1 MLRWL
6 GLKGKDSSDSI
17 PFWAG
22 VSLRTKMLVG
32 IGWLLI
38 CVGSFFWVD
47 SLLPVLEK
55 PASAIPWLVAVL
67 VFAAGSSM
75 TERILVRAPAQQR

>member
-6 GLKGKDSSDSI
+6 GLAGEDSSEPI

-22 VSLRTKMLVG
+22 VSLRTRIWVG
-32 IGWLLI
+32 LGWLLVS
-38 CVGSFFWVD
+38 VGSFFWVN
-47 SLLPVLEK
+47 SLLPALEK
-55 PASAIPWLVAVL
+55 PASAIPLLVAVL

-75 TERILVRAPAQQR
+75 TERSLVRIRSTHS

>member
-1 MLRWL
+1 MLKWL
-6 GLKGKDSSDSI
+6 GLTGADSSDAI

-22 VSLRTKMLVG
+22 VSLRTKILVG
-32 IGWLLI
+32 LFWLLI
-38 CVGSFFWVD
+38 SVGFFFWVS

-55 PASAIPWLVAVL
+55 PASAIPVLVAVL

-75 TERILVRAPAQQR
+75 TERSLVRPPSEQR

>member
-1 MLRWL
+1 MLNWL
-6 GLKGKDSSDSI
+6 GLAGSDSSDSI

-22 VSLRTKMLVG
+22 VSLRTKISVG

-38 CVGSFFWVD
+38 SVGAFFWVN

-55 PASAIPWLVAVL
+55 PASAIPLLVAVL

-75 TERILVRAPAQQR
+75 TERILVRTPSEQR